1 MNCKL
6 LSLSRDFIS
15 VQGGGSDLLA
25 SFGDCNLHILHKKGN
40 EYPDSYFN
48 GYYQF
53 IAPTP
58 AKTFVSSNN
67 KKLIKSIINFYN
79 K

>member
-1 MNCKL
+1 MPYDIKA
-6 LSLSRDFIS
+6 LSRNFIS

-25 SFGDCNLHILHKKGN
+25 SFGDCNLHILHKKGR
-40 EYPDSYFN
+40 EYPNSYFN

-58 AKTFVSSNN
+58 AKTFVFSNN
-67 KKLIKSIINFYN
+67 KKLIKHIIHFYN
-79 K
+79 S